1 MTLGLNTYNQ
11 DESLKL
17 LSAESDVFVDDVKVV
32 DKRVYSY
39 RAGEVSVLAFV
50 LDEITQLHC
59 FLLFRTFLFR
69 SPHLMANIP
78 QHSTFWK
85 RRVIPSSKMRG
96 TDLKCPK
103 RTGRAAGACD
113 SVLILG
119 RGGGIINC
127 TATAARRG
135 MYAAKQSGGE

>member
-59 FLLFRTFLFR
+59 SLLFALSFFAVPALWRISR
-69 SPHLMANIP
+69 NIQP
-78 QHSTFWK
+78 FES
-85 RRVIPSSKMRG
+85 
-96 TDLKCPK
+96 
-103 RTGRAAGACD
+103 GA
-113 SVLILG
+113 
-119 RGGGIINC
+119 
-127 TATAARRG
+127 
-135 MYAAKQSGGE
+135 